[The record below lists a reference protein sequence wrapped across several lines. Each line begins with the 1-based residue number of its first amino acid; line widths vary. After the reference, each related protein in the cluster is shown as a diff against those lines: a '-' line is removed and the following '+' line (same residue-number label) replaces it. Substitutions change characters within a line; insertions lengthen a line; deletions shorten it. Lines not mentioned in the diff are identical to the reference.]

1 MHDSALAVFL
11 LSLALLL
18 VAARVGGALV
28 QRLGLPALVGEILAG
43 VVVGKTVLGR
53 AWPAAYEWL
62 FANES
67 SGAML
72 QGYKTLAVIL
82 LLTIAG
88 LELDLG
94 LLRRKSRALA
104 FTALGSAL
112 VPFALGFIAG
122 LLLPER
128 YLAAPEQR
136 TFYALFLGIALA
148 ISALPVIT
156 RTLLD
161 LGLMRQEIGGLVLSA
176 AVINDLLGWL
186 CFGALVRAMSGEQ
199 AVSGAVLAVAL
210 TAGFALLVFV
220 LVRPLASG
228 WLRAAGTTAS
238 TASALSMLI
247 ILSVSG
253 AAVAELLGLHAVFG
267 GFLVGLAVGRSAEVP
282 QAAKRVFVDCVSSLF
297 TPVFFATM
305 ALRYD
310 FVRAFDWILV
320 ALVLVLAIVAKVG
333 GGALGAQLGGVRGR
347 RAWAVGFG
355 LSSRGAM
362 EILLAAVALE
372 TGIINETMFV
382 ALVIMAVVTSV
393 IAGPAMARLLGL
405 TPVTARASQ
414 SAAPAPAHAEGHG
427 S

>member
-18 VAARVGGALV
+18 VAARAGGALV
-28 QRLGLPALVGEILAG
+28 QRFGLPALVGEILVG

-62 FANES
+62 FTDTS

-88 LELDLG
+88 LELELG
-94 LLRRKSRALA
+94 LLRRRRRALA
-104 FTALGSAL
+104 LTALGGAV
-112 VPFALGFIAG
+112 VPFALGFAAG

-161 LGLMRQEIGGLVLSA
+161 LGLLRQELGGLVLSA

-186 CFGALVRAMSGEQ
+186 CFGALVRVMSGDQ
-199 AVSGAVLAVAL
+199 AVSGIVLAIVL

-220 LVRPLASG
+220 LVRPLASW
-228 WLRAAGTTAS
+228 WLRAAGSTAS

-247 ILSVSG
+247 ILSVGG

-267 GFLVGLAVGRSAEVP
+267 GFLVGLAVGRSAELPEAV
-282 QAAKRVFVDCVSSLF
+282 KRVFVDCVSSLF

-310 FVRAFDWILV
+310 FVRAFDWFLV

-347 RAWAVGFG
+347 AAWAVGFG

-372 TGIINETMFV
+372 AGIINETMFV
-382 ALVIMAVVTSV
+382 ALVTMAVVTSV

-414 SAAPAPAHAEGHG
+414 SVVRVHVERH
-427 S
+427 SS